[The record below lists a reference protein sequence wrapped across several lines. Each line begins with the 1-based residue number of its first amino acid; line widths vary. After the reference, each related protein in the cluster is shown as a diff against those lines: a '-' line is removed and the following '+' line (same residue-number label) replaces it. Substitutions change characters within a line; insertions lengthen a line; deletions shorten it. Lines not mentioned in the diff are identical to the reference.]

1 MSAGTYML
9 RVGSFFYL
17 GSSGNFTRRRHAHR
31 SDLKRGVHPNQAIQ
45 SAYSPGA
52 TIEFITLEY
61 IPRAEGEELGDY
73 STRLRNAEQ
82 MLLDRYAK
90 DPHLCNKS
98 TNAFGPDNS
107 DFMKSRWADPEYRNH
122 MLAKMR
128 ECRGPVTEKS
138 RRLMSEAKKGRRNV
152 RSRQVIVTDPDGI
165 EMEFDSVTAV
175 AKFFNVTQQLMDSWM
190 SGKVKWPA
198 PNKGWL
204 RNRWIAAYQ
213 ARYVGATPVEGAGE
227 K

>member
-9 RVGSFFYL
+9 RVGPFFYI
-17 GSSGNFTRRRHAHR
+17 GSSGNFRKRKYDHCGN
-31 SDLKRGVHPNQAIQ
+31 LKRGIHPNQAIQ

-52 TIEFITLEY
+52 GIDFITLEF
-61 IPRAEGEELGDY
+61 IHRAEGETVEEY

-82 MLLDRYAK
+82 KLLDRYAK

-107 DFMKSRWADPEYRNH
+107 DFMKSRWADPEYRNA

-138 RRLMSEAKKGRRNV
+138 RKLMSEAKKGRRNV
-152 RSRQVIVTDPDGI
+152 KSRQVIVTDPDGI
-165 EMEFDSVTAV
+165 ETEFDSVTAT
-175 AKFFNVTQQLMDSWM
+175 AAFFNVTQQLMDSWM

-198 PNKGWL
+198 PNKGWS
-204 RNRWIAAYQ
+204 RNRWIAAYR
-213 ARYVGATPVEGAGE
+213 ARYVE
-227 K
+227 KAIAAE